1 MHKRFT
7 ALFGCLV
14 VLWCLLMPLHA
25 AADSLSFERA
35 RMKDILNTVS
45 KDIEKNFYDP
55 HMKGVDWKAQVAEA
69 RAKIDKATNVGQ
81 MITAI
86 FVVADSLKDSHTV
99 FLPPQRAVTY
109 KFGFDAMAVGD
120 RVLVTKLDKGGAAEK
135 AGLQLGDHILT
146 VNGYNATRQDFD
158 LMMLFFRALRP
169 VTSMD
174 AEVERSGQITKVH
187 IEAKEI
193 MEPLVT
199 DMTKMDTIW
208 QLIREAE
215 NDEDHY
221 HYRIAKDDIGY
232 VQLPSFMESG
242 DFVSNL
248 LNKVK
253 NSKAIII
260 DLRSNPGGA
269 IDTLRSFAGHFT
281 NKDTVIADIE
291 GRKGPEP
298 MKVKP
303 VRPLLDAAIFVLV
316 DSRSASSAE
325 IFARYAQLQ
334 YGATVIGD
342 VSSGR
347 CEAAR
352 LYPEKIGTDTI
363 VPFGVEVT
371 IGQVKFPNGDN
382 LEGRGVK
389 PDVQCLPTVEDIK
402 GKRDTCL
409 GVAEKLARKKLGLPE
424 PKPEVIVTS
433 KDKASM

>member
-1 MHKRFT
+1 MNKRFT
-7 ALFGCLV
+7 ALLGCLV
-14 VLWCLLMPLHA
+14 VLWCLLMPVHA

-35 RMKDILNTVS
+35 RMKDILTTVS

-55 HMKGVDWKAQVAEA
+55 QMKGTDWKAKTAEA
-69 RAKIDKATNVGQ
+69 RAKIDKAANVSD

-86 FVVADSLKDSHTV
+86 FELANSLNDSHTV
-99 FLPPQRAVTY
+99 FLPPQRPISL
-109 KFGFDAMAVGD
+109 KFGFDALSVGD
-120 RVLVTKLDKGGAAEK
+120 RVLITKLDKGGAAEK
-135 AGLQLGDHILT
+135 AGLELGDQIVT
-146 VNGYNATRQDFD
+146 VNGFNARRQDFD
-158 LMMLFFRALRP
+158 LMMLFFRALQP
-169 VTSMD
+169 VTAMD
-174 AEVERSGQITKVH
+174 VAVRRGAQLSKIH
-187 IEAKEI
+187 IEAKVI
-193 MEPLVT
+193 QKPVIADL
-199 DMTKMDTIW
+199 TKMDSIW
-208 QLIREAE
+208 ELVREAE
-215 NDEDHY
+215 NDAEQY
-221 HYRIAKDDIGY
+221 HFKVPKDDIGY

-253 NSKAIII
+253 GSKAIII
-260 DLRSNPGGA
+260 DLRSNPGGS

-303 VRPLLDAAIFVLV
+303 VRPLLDAAIFVLI

-325 IFARYAQLQ
+325 IFARHAQLQ

-347 CEAAR
+347 CEAAK
-352 LYPEKIGTDTI
+352 LYSEKIGTDTI

-389 PDVQCLPTVEDIK
+389 PDVQCLPSVEDIK

-409 GVAEKLARKKLGLPE
+409 GVAEQLARKKLGLPE
-424 PKPEVIVTS
+424 PKPEVIVIG